1 VEELKQVNCSVCGM
15 KITVPIIDGVF
26 GIDTWSCDR
35 CVSEYE
41 QRIEDKRKAL
51 IVPRHVSWAES
62 KCPKQYQDTSFEHPK
77 FPNGIFLEKINPWR
91 YSNVGL
97 LLAGGTGKGKTR
109 SMFKL
114 LERLYV
120 DEHFDMEIK
129 YPEEFEWEIVDACK
143 GEDGDRAS
151 RLLTRLSDVPIL
163 AIDDFLAAKTTE
175 RVRGFFFG
183 LFDKRIRSHRP
194 TFITT
199 QLTSKEVVSKM
210 SDRSDPASGKTA
222 EAFLR
227 RLKENTKIVN
237 FK

>member
-1 VEELKQVNCSVCGM
+1 
-15 KITVPIIDGVF
+15 
-26 GIDTWSCDR
+26 
-35 CVSEYE
+35 
-41 QRIEDKRKAL
+41 
-51 IVPRHVSWAES
+51 
-62 KCPKQYQDTSFEHPK
+62 
-77 FPNGIFLEKINPWR
+77 
-91 YSNVGL
+91 
-97 LLAGGTGKGKTR
+97 
-109 SMFKL
+109 MFKL

-210 SDRSDPASGKTA
+210 SDRSDPASVKTA